1 MAKQICTHC
10 GYEGRGKTVGERR
23 GGGLARL
30 LGILLML
37 PVHSLWKAGGNR
49 AGKQCPHCGLPTMVK
64 LKSDAGWMARQK
76 MNIALG
82 AVTVA
87 KGDEKKLVEVFGNER
102 PTEMNV
108 TKKPVD
114 PEQW

>member
-1 MAKQICTHC
+1 
-10 GYEGRGKTVGERR
+10 
-23 GGGLARL
+23 
-30 LGILLML
+30 
-37 PVHSLWKAGGNR
+37 
-49 AGKQCPHCGLPTMVK
+49 MVK